1 MSLLEKDFQNSRD
14 NVSDIISKKTSGSNF
29 SSMFKIRN
37 VHSVITTW
45 AIVCQKEI
53 KENGEFA
60 KVYAENLLEMISE
73 VEEDLQNS
81 LKNLS

>member
-14 NVSDIISKKTSGSNF
+14 NVSDIIGKKTSGSNF
-29 SSMFKIRN
+29 SSMFEIRN
-37 VHSVITTW
+37 VHSVITSW
-45 AIVCQKEI
+45 AIICQKEI